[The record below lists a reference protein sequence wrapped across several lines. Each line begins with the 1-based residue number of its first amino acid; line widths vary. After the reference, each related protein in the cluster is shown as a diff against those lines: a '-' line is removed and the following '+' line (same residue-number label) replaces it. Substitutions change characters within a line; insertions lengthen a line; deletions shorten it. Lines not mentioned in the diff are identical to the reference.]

1 MVELLRQL
9 NQPRVNFVNF
19 FFLIVSFDAEFCR
32 ILLFKA
38 LPESLFKHLL
48 DALLLLEV
56 DLFVPELSLLL
67 LELLRFVPD
76 FQMQIPVGL
85 VQHFQVLAGV
95 FEVGVFLFKFVQI
108 MVLLLVF
115 FIHMNDCFV
124 DVV

>member
-108 MVLLLVF
+108 MILLLVF

-124 DVV
+124 DIV